1 MHPLSSFSSLMRYLF
16 DNCICKILLKPFF
29 YLSHDMRVMLFFI
42 L

>member
-1 MHPLSSFSSLMRYLF
+1 MHPLSCFFSLMRHLF

-29 YLSHDMRVMLFFI
+29 YLRDDIRIMVFLV